1 MTACEIHLE
10 ATKRGLRLE
19 PAGDKL
25 AVFPARLCP
34 PDFADVLRRHKG
46 ELLNWLEARTAGLS
60 ADSAAWLH
68 VAKQVL
74 ADEFKDCDGSTRE
87 SLNIGLR
94 SVVHPLC
101 QRAIEK
107 LRTKAKQR

>member
-1 MTACEIHLE
+1 MTASELYHE

-19 PAGDKL
+19 PAGDRL
-25 AVFPARLCP
+25 AVIPARLCP
-34 PDFADVLRRHKG
+34 PEFADMLRRHKG
-46 ELLNWLEARTAGLS
+46 ELLDWLEARAAGL
-60 ADSAAWLH
+60 APDSAAWLH

-74 ADEFKDCDGSTRE
+74 AGEFDGCDGSTRA

-94 SVVHPLC
+94 SIQHPLC

-107 LRTKAKQR
+107 LRTKAKQP